1 MFPHIFTVVA
11 FYLLFIIFP
20 DIIRLT
26 PTEPIAVQFSKII
39 FFYFSR
45 HLRKTNQQ
53 PILMSLCVAI
63 ALLLI
68 VFVVGVDMTSNEL
81 GCQIAAALLHYFS
94 LATVLWMGVEAYNLY
109 LQLVKVMAIYH
120 RKFMLKASVFAWGVP
135 ALIVT
140 ATVIA
145 AVIEYNPNEDS
156 DRVFY
161 YGNEEV

>member
-1 MFPHIFTVVA
+1 
-11 FYLLFIIFP
+11 
-20 DIIRLT
+20 
-26 PTEPIAVQFSKII
+26 
-39 FFYFSR
+39 
-45 HLRKTNQQ
+45 
-53 PILMSLCVAI
+53 MSLCVAI

-68 VFVVGVDMTSNEL
+68 VFVVGVDRASNWRL

-140 ATVIA
+140 ATVVA
-145 AVIEYNPNEDS
+145 AVIEYNANEDS
-156 DRVFY
+156 ARVFY
-161 YGNEEV
+161 YGNEKV